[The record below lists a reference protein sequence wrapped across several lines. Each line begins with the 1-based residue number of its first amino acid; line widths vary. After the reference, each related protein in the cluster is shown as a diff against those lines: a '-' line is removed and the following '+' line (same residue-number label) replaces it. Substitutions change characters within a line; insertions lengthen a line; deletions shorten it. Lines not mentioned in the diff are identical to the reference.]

1 MDEAWWRHY
10 IDEVKDT
17 FTGERVSH
25 GVRRDVQRIR
35 TPYFRQAGQN
45 IGAGAIALAHHFGAR
60 VVYLLGYDCQRTGGK
75 AHWHGDHPAGLGN
88 AGSVDKWPGQ
98 FQELAKH
105 LGRINVINCS
115 RETVH
120 TVFPRRP
127 LHEVLL

>member
-1 MDEAWWRHY
+1 MDSAWWMAY
-10 IDEVKDT
+10 GAEAKSAFAGEFWAPIT
-17 FTGERVSH
+17 FP
-25 GVRRDVQRIR
+25 GVRKARFNC
-35 TPYFRQAGQN
+35 FRN
-45 IGAGAIALAHHFGAR
+45 SGAGAIALAAKWGAEQIT
-60 VVYLLGYDCQRTGGK
+60 LLGYDGQKTGGR